1 MVRQAAQGGGTVKSY
16 ISQMQKKSTRS
27 AKKPGLVLGI
37 PDDTNGL
44 CVPGYVNLEDSPEII
59 AGVLKIA
66 QLIGSLTIHLM
77 NNTEQGDERIVNE
90 LSRMID
96 ITPAP
101 GLTRQK
107 FIEFVVKTLLL
118 RGRGNAVVLP
128 HTREGYLQRLEPIAA
143 DRVSFLPVGF
153 SDYRVQIDGREFQPA
168 DVLHFTFNPDNTYA
182 WKGRGINASIR
193 DVANGL
199 KQAQATKT
207 GFLANEYKPSMIVKV
222 DAMDENFAD
231 PENREKILQNYV
243 ETTGAGKPWV
253 VPAEQFDIQTVKPLT
268 LADLAIADDVTI
280 DKKTVASILGVPAFV
295 LGVGDYHQAE
305 WNNFV
310 QNTIGPLCVGIQQ
323 EMTNKLILSPNWF
336 LRFNILSLMD
346 WDIKTITSV
355 FTALQDRGTVSGN
368 EVRDRLGM
376 GPKEGLD
383 ELVRLENYIPADM
396 AGNQKKL
403 TQQEE

>member
-1 MVRQAAQGGGTVKSY
+1 MKNY
-16 ISQMQKKSTRS
+16 SQTQQKKSTRGVKV
-27 AKKPGLVLGI
+27 APALVIGI
-37 PDDTNGL
+37 PDDKNDL
-44 CVPGYVNLEDSPEII
+44 CVPGYVTLEDCPEII

-101 GLTRQK
+101 GMTRQK
-107 FIEFVVKTLLL
+107 TVEFVVKTLLL

-128 HTREGYLQRLEPIAA
+128 HTRAGYLKKLEPVAA
-143 DRVSFLPVGF
+143 DRVSFLPIGY
-153 SDYRVQIDGREFQPA
+153 SDYRVQIDGRSFKPD
-168 DVLHFTFNPDNTYA
+168 DVLHFTYNPDPLYP
-182 WKGRGINASIR
+182 WLGKGINTSIK

-207 GFLANEYKPSMIVKV
+207 GFLASEYKPSMIVKV

-231 PENREKILQNYV
+231 PENREKILKDYV
-243 ETTGAGKPWV
+243 QTTGAGKPWV
-253 VPAEQFDIQTVKPLT
+253 IPAEQFDVQTVKPLT
-268 LADLAIADDVTI
+268 LADLAIAEDVTI

-323 EMTNKLILSPNWF
+323 EMTNKLITSPNWF

-355 FTALQDRGTVSGN
+355 FTALNDRGIVDGN

-376 GPKEGLD
+376 SPREGLD

-403 TQQEE
+403 EQQEE

>member
-1 MVRQAAQGGGTVKSY
+1 MKNFTQQ
-16 ISQMQKKSTRS
+16 QKKSIRS
-27 AKKPGLVLGI
+27 GRPRPALVLGI

-44 CVPGYVNLEDSPEII
+44 CVPGYTNLEDCPEII

-107 FIEFVVKTLLL
+107 FIEFIVKTLLL

-128 HTREGYLQRLEPIAA
+128 HTRAGYLKRLEPVAA
-143 DRVSFLPVGF
+143 DRVSFVPVGY
-153 SDYRVQIDGREFQPA
+153 SDYRVQIDGKEFRPN
-168 DVLHFTFNPDNTYA
+168 DVLHFTYNPDNLYP

-207 GFLANEYKPSMIVKV
+207 GFLSSEYKPSMIVKV
-222 DAMDENFAD
+222 DAMDENFAT
-231 PENREKILQNYV
+231 PEQREKILRDYV
-243 ETTGAGKPWV
+243 ETAGAGKPWV

-268 LADLAIADDVTI
+268 LADLAIAEDVTI
-280 DKKTVASILGVPAFV
+280 DKRTVASILGVPAFV

-323 EMTNKLILSPNWF
+323 EMTNKLIVSPNWF

-355 FTALQDRGTVSGN
+355 FTALNDRGIVDGN

-376 GPKEGLD
+376 SPRDGLD

-396 AGNQKKL
+396 AGSQKKL
-403 TQQEE
+403 NQEEE

>member
-1 MVRQAAQGGGTVKSY
+1 MKNFTQAQ
-16 ISQMQKKSTRS
+16 QKKSTRS
-27 AKKPGLVLGI
+27 GRPKPALVLGGCI
-37 PDDTNGL
+37 GDTL
-44 CVPGYVNLEDSPEII
+44 ECPGYTNLEDCPEII

-77 NNTEQGDERIVNE
+77 NNTESGDERIVNE
-90 LSRMID
+90 LSRLID

-107 FIEFVVKTLLL
+107 FIEFVVKTMLL
-118 RGRGNAVVLP
+118 RGHGNAVVLP
-128 HTREGYLQRLEPIAA
+128 HTRAGYLKRLEPIAA
-143 DRVSFLPVGF
+143 DRVSFIANGY
-153 SDYRVQIDGREFQPA
+153 SDYRVQIDGREFRPD
-168 DVLHFTFNPDNTYA
+168 DVLHFTYNPDNLYA
-182 WKGRGINASIR
+182 WKGKGINTSIR

-199 KQAQATKT
+199 RQAQKTKT
-207 GFLANEYKPSMIVKV
+207 GFLASEYKPSMIVKV

-231 PENREKILQNYV
+231 PAKREQILNSYV
-243 ETTGAGKPWV
+243 ETTGQGKPWV

-268 LADLAIADDVTI
+268 LADLAIAEDVTI

-323 EMTNKLILSPNWF
+323 EMTNKLIISPNWF
-336 LRFNILSLMD
+336 LRFNVLSLMD

-355 FTALQDRGTVSGN
+355 FTSLNDRGIVDGN

-376 GPKEGLD
+376 SPREGLD
-383 ELVRLENYIPADM
+383 ELVRLENYIPNDM
-396 AGNQKKL
+396 TANQSKL
-403 TQQEE
+403 NKEEE

>member
-1 MVRQAAQGGGTVKSY
+1 MQ
-16 ISQMQKKSTRS
+16 QKKSIRTGRP
-27 AKKPGLVLGI
+27 KPGLVLGVA
-37 PDDTNGL
+37 DTTNSL

-77 NNTEQGDERIVNE
+77 NNTEQGDARIINE

-107 FIEFVVKTLLL
+107 FIEFVVKTMLL
-118 RGRGNAVVLP
+118 RGHGNAVVLP
-128 HTREGYLQRLEPIAA
+128 HTRAGYLKRMEPIAA
-143 DRVSFLPVGF
+143 DRVSFLPVGY
-153 SDYRVQIDGREFQPA
+153 SDYRVQIDGREFRPD
-168 DVLHFTFNPDNTYA
+168 DVLHFTFNPDNLYP

-207 GFLANEYKPSMIVKV
+207 GFLSSEYKPSMIVKV

-231 PENREKILQNYV
+231 PAKREQILQNYV

-268 LADLAIADDVTI
+268 LSDLAIAEDMTI
-280 DKKTVASILGVPAFV
+280 DKRTVASILGVPAFV

-310 QNTIGPLCVGIQQ
+310 QNTIGPICVGIQQ
-323 EMTNKLILSPNWF
+323 EMTNKLIVSPNWF

-346 WDIKTITSV
+346 WDIKTITTV
-355 FTALQDRGTVSGN
+355 FTALNDRGIVDGN

-376 GPKEGLD
+376 SPRDGLD

-396 AGNQKKL
+396 AGNQSKL
-403 TQQEE
+403 TKQSESEAE

>member
-1 MVRQAAQGGGTVKSY
+1 MKSY

-27 AKKPGLVLGI
+27 AKKKPGLVLGV
-37 PDDTNGL
+37 PDDKNGL
-44 CVPGYVNLEDSPEII
+44 CVPGYVNLEDSPEIT
-59 AGVLKIA
+59 AGVLKIT

-128 HTREGYLQRLEPIAA
+128 HTREGYLQKLEPIAA

-153 SDYRVQIDGREFQPA
+153 SDYRVQIDGREFQPG
-168 DVLHFTFNPDNTYA
+168 DVLHFTFNPDSTYA
-182 WKGRGINASIR
+182 WKGRGINVSIR
-193 DVANGL
+193 EVANGL

-231 PENREKILQNYV
+231 PESRERILENYI
-243 ETTGAGKPWV
+243 ETTGAGKPWII
-253 VPAEQFDIQTVKPLT
+253 PAEQFDIQTVKPLT

-295 LGVGDYHQAE
+295 LGVGDYHQSE
-305 WNNFV
+305 WNN
-310 QNTIGPLCVGIQQ
+310 
-323 EMTNKLILSPNWF
+323 
-336 LRFNILSLMD
+336 
-346 WDIKTITSV
+346 
-355 FTALQDRGTVSGN
+355 QDRGTVSGN

>member
-1 MVRQAAQGGGTVKSY
+1 MKNFTQQ
-16 ISQMQKKSTRS
+16 QKKSIRS
-27 AKKPGLVLGI
+27 GSPRPALVLGI

-44 CVPGYVNLEDSPEII
+44 CVPGYTNLEDCPEII

-90 LSRMID
+90 LSRQID

-107 FIEFVVKTLLL
+107 FIEFIVKTLLL

-128 HTREGYLQRLEPIAA
+128 HTRAGYLKRLEPVAA
-143 DRVSFLPVGF
+143 DRVSFIPVGY
-153 SDYRVQIDGREFQPA
+153 SDYRVQIDGKEFRPD
-168 DVLHFTFNPDNTYA
+168 DVLHFTYNPDNLYP

-193 DVANGL
+193 DVADGL

-207 GFLANEYKPSMIVKV
+207 GFLSSEYKPSMIVKV
-222 DAMDENFAD
+222 DAMDENFST
-231 PENREKILQNYV
+231 PEQREKILRDYV
-243 ETTGAGKPWV
+243 ETAGAGKPWV

-268 LADLAIADDVTI
+268 LADLAIAEDVTI
-280 DKKTVASILGVPAFV
+280 DKRTVASILGVPSFV

-323 EMTNKLILSPNWF
+323 EMTNKLIVSPNWF

-346 WDIKTITSV
+346 WDIKTVTSV
-355 FTALQDRGTVSGN
+355 FTALNDRGIVDGN

-376 GPKEGLD
+376 SPRDGLD

-396 AGNQKKL
+396 AGSQKKL
-403 TQQEE
+403 NQEEE

>member
-1 MVRQAAQGGGTVKSY
+1 MKNFTQQQK
-16 ISQMQKKSTRS
+16 KKSTRS
-27 AKKPGLVLGI
+27 GTRPALVIGV
-37 PDDTNGL
+37 PDDAGGL
-44 CVPGYVNLEDSPEII
+44 CVPGYVNLEDCPEII
-59 AGVLKIA
+59 AGVLKIS

-77 NNTEQGDERIVNE
+77 NNTEAGDERIVNE
-90 LSRMID
+90 LSRLID

-118 RGRGNAVVLP
+118 RGHGNAVVLP
-128 HTREGYLQRLEPIAA
+128 HTRGGFLKRLEPIAA

-153 SDYRVQIDGREFQPA
+153 SDYRVQIDGRTYKPN
-168 DVLHFTFNPDNTYA
+168 DVLHFTYNPDALYP

-193 DVANGL
+193 EIANGL

-207 GFLANEYKPSMIVKV
+207 GFLASEYKPSMVVKV

-231 PENREKILQNYV
+231 PAKREQILQNYV

-253 VPAEQFDIQTVKPLT
+253 VPAEQFDIQTIKPLT
-268 LADLAIADDVTI
+268 LSDLAIAEDVTI
-280 DKKTVASILGVPAFV
+280 DKRTVASILGVPAFV

-323 EMTNKLILSPNWF
+323 EMTNKLIISPNWF
-336 LRFNILSLMD
+336 LRFNTLSLMD
-346 WDIKTITSV
+346 WDINTITNV
-355 FTALQDRGTVSGN
+355 FTQLNDRGIVDGN

-376 GPKEGLD
+376 SPREGLD

-396 AGNQKKL
+396 AGAQKKL
-403 TQQEE
+403 TQEE

>member
-1 MVRQAAQGGGTVKSY
+1 MKNFTQT
-16 ISQMQKKSTRS
+16 QKKSIRS
-27 AKKPGLVLGI
+27 GKPKPALVVGI
-37 PDDTNGL
+37 PDVGGDL
-44 CVPGYVNLEDSPEII
+44 CVPGYTNLEDCPEII

-66 QLIGSLTIHLM
+66 QLVGSLTIHLM

-107 FIEFVVKTLLL
+107 FMEFVVKTLLL
-118 RGRGNAVVLP
+118 RGHGNAVVLP
-128 HTREGYLQRLEPIAA
+128 HTRAGYLKKLEPIAA
-143 DRVSFLPVGF
+143 DRVSYIPNGY
-153 SDYRVQIDGREFQPA
+153 SDYRVIIDGREFRPD
-168 DVLHFTFNPDNTYA
+168 DVLHFTFNPDNLYP

-193 DVANGL
+193 EIANGL
-199 KQAQATKT
+199 RQAQATKT
-207 GFLANEYKPSMIVKV
+207 GFLSSEYKPSMIVKV
-222 DAMDENFAD
+222 DAQDENFSD
-231 PENREKILQNYV
+231 PAKRERILESYV

-253 VPAEQFDIQTVKPLT
+253 IPAEQFDIQTVKPLT
-268 LADLAIADDVTI
+268 LKDLAISEDTEL

-295 LGVGDYHQAE
+295 LGVGDYHQSE

-336 LRFNILSLMD
+336 LRFNVLSLMD
-346 WDIKTITSV
+346 WDIQTITNV
-355 FTALQDRGTVSGN
+355 FTALNDRGIVDGN

-376 GPKEGLD
+376 SPRDGLD

-396 AGNQKKL
+396 AGAQKKL
-403 TQQEE
+403 KTEE

>member
-1 MVRQAAQGGGTVKSY
+1 MKNF
-16 ISQMQKKSTRS
+16 SQTQQKKSIRS
-27 AKKPGLVLGI
+27 GTPRPALVLGI
-37 PDDTNGL
+37 PDSCPDL
-44 CVPGYVNLEDSPEII
+44 CVPGYVNLEDSPEIT

-77 NNTEQGDERIVNE
+77 NNTEQGDERIINE

-107 FIEFVVKTLLL
+107 FMEFVVKTMLLK
-118 RGRGNAVVLP
+118 GRGNAVVLP
-128 HTREGYLQRLEPIAA
+128 HTRAGYLKRLEPIAA
-143 DRVSFLPVGF
+143 DRVSFIPNGY
-153 SDYRVQIDGREFQPA
+153 SDYRVQIDGREYRPN
-168 DVLHFTFNPDNTYA
+168 DVLHFTFNPDTLYA

-207 GFLANEYKPSMIVKV
+207 GFLASEYKPSMIVKV

-231 PENREKILQNYV
+231 PSKREQILQNYV

-268 LADLAIADDVTI
+268 LADLAIAEDVTI

-310 QNTIGPLCVGIQQ
+310 QNTIGPICVGIQQ

-336 LRFNILSLMD
+336 LRFNVLSLMD
-346 WDIKTITSV
+346 WDIQTVTNV
-355 FTALQDRGTVSGN
+355 FTALNDRGIVDGN

-376 GPKEGLD
+376 SPRDGLD

-396 AGNQKKL
+396 AGAQKKL
-403 TQQEE
+403 MQEE

>member
-1 MVRQAAQGGGTVKSY
+1 MKSY
-16 ISQMQKKSTRS
+16 ISQMQKKSMRS
-27 AKKPGLVLGI
+27 AKPKKPGLVLGV
-37 PDDTNGL
+37 PDDDKSGL

-59 AGVLKIA
+59 AGVLKIT

-77 NNTEQGDERIVNE
+77 NNTDQGDERIVNE

-128 HTREGYLQRLEPIAA
+128 HTREGYLQKLEPIAA

-153 SDYRVQIDGREFQPA
+153 SDYRVQIDGREFQPG
-168 DVLHFTFNPDNTYA
+168 DVLHFTFNPDSTYA
-182 WKGRGINASIR
+182 WKGRGINVSIR
-193 DVANGL
+193 EVANGL

-222 DAMDENFAD
+222 DAMDELFAD
-231 PENREKILQNYV
+231 PEKRERILQNYV